1 VIDLSALVPV
11 LLTAGGG
18 VLYHVASKS
27 VPQALAPAL
36 VLVVA
41 YATALGVSATA
52 YLLLAPPFNA
62 DAPARP
68 WHPAVI
74 AIGLAIAMIHVG
86 YLLMYRAAW
95 SVSVASALTN
105 GLVAALLVPIGIAA
119 FGERLSTAKALGI
132 ALCLVGVVLLR
143 R

>member
-1 VIDLSALVPV
+1 MNELSLLVPV

-18 VLYHVASKS
+18 VLYHVAVKS
-27 VPQALAPAL
+27 VPEALAPAL
-36 VLVVA
+36 VLIVA
-41 YATALGVSATA
+41 YTTALGVSTAA
-52 YLLLAPPFNA
+52 YLLMPAPLDNA
-62 DAPARP
+62 ASARP

-86 YLLMYRAAW
+86 YLLMYRAEW

-105 GLVAALLVPIGIAA
+105 GLVATLLVPIGIAA
-119 FGERLSTAKALGI
+119 FGERLSAMKGLGI
-132 ALCLVGVVLLR
+132 GLCLVGGLLLR

>member
-1 VIDLSALVPV
+1 VIDLSTLLPV
-11 LLTAGGG
+11 LLTAAGG

-36 VLVVA
+36 VLTVA

-52 YLLLAPPFNA
+52 YLLLPPAFNA
-62 DAPARP
+62 GAPARP

-105 GLVAALLVPIGIAA
+105 GLVATLLVPIGIAA
-119 FGERLSTAKALGI
+119 FGERLSIAKGFGVG
-132 ALCLVGVVLLR
+132 LCLVGVLLLR